1 MSATGRL
8 GASELGA
15 AWAGI
20 LSEIGEIQPVTIW
33 LKKWDPKM
41 DWNGDVNR
49 ENDDNPINL
58 GVYYF
63 EIFWDKTM
71 YLQ

>member
-15 AWAGI
+15 AFFVGI

-33 LKKWDPKM
+33 LKKMGPQ
-41 DWNGDVNR
+41 NGLKWR
-49 ENDDNPINL
+49 C
-58 GVYYF
+58 
-63 EIFWDKTM
+63 
-71 YLQ
+71 

>member
-20 LSEIGEIQPVTIW
+20 LSEISEIQPVTIW
-33 LKKWDPKM
+33 LKKMGPQ
-41 DWNGDVNR
+41 NGLKWR
-49 ENDDNPINL
+49 C
-58 GVYYF
+58 
-63 EIFWDKTM
+63 
-71 YLQ
+71 

>member
-1 MSATGRL
+1 
-8 GASELGA
+8 
-15 AWAGI
+15 
-20 LSEIGEIQPVTIW
+20 
-33 LKKWDPKM
+33 M